1 MVRKSSFLAKLIFGG
16 VEYYRFGGY
25 MKNMGYSRLVN
36 KKEDSLRGPE
46 EPRSPDKTT
55 HSQED
60 DLNLCPT
67 NRIMILK
74 VNAHRKHLGHLL
86 TEGKS
91 IGARPRNLHFSQVVW
106 ATGHTVSFSSLS
118 GLADPSEPR

>member
-86 TEGKS
+86 TEGKYIWGKAQKS
-91 IGARPRNLHFSQVVW
+91 ALFTGGLGHRSYSEFFLFVRIG
-106 ATGHTVSFSSLS
+106 
-118 GLADPSEPR
+118 

>member
-1 MVRKSSFLAKLIFGG
+1 
-16 VEYYRFGGY
+16 
-25 MKNMGYSRLVN
+25 MKNMGYPRLVN
-36 KKEDSLRGPE
+36 KKEDSMRGPE
-46 EPRSPDKTT
+46 EPCSPDKTT

-74 VNAHRKHLGHLL
+74 VNAHRKHRDICLQ
-86 TEGKS
+86 KVS
-91 IGARPRNLHFSQVVW
+91 PFGARPRNLHFSQVVW
-106 ATGHTVSFSSLS
+106 AAGHIVSFSSLS